1 MPQKRDY
8 YEVLAISRTATQDE
22 VKQAF
27 RRLAKEVHPDRN
39 PGDAAAEDRFK
50 EIQEAFSVL
59 ATENWIL

>member
-8 YEVLAISRTATQDE
+8 YEVLGLSRSATQDD

-27 RRLAKEVHPDRN
+27 RKIAKEVHPDRN

-50 EIQEAFSVL
+50 EIQEAHETLSD
-59 ATENWIL
+59 EQ